1 MGQRCM
7 CRWRAHMQPGHP
19 CASGSEQPLLHSQPQ
34 KGQCPCMAAWSRQ
47 SHLLSSGVPQSLPV
61 RTCIAPTTS
70 DTAAAD
76 ADAPG
81 EYFDYCI
88 DDLGLQD
95 MRAADAKIRELADAE
110 LGPRQAALWLLESF
124 LDCSVTV

>member
-1 MGQRCM
+1 
-7 CRWRAHMQPGHP
+7 
-19 CASGSEQPLLHSQPQ
+19 
-34 KGQCPCMAAWSRQ
+34 MAAWSRQ

-76 ADAPG
+76 AEAPG

-110 LGPRQAALWLLESF
+110 LGPRQAALWFLEPS
-124 LDCSVTV
+124 LDCSVTVCYIGSFVVLQCPGPVSCGSLCAPVMCPAPA